1 VPVPPCGNSTLCS
14 PYLDRR
20 RQAVQNLEHLNSLHR
35 VLLGLLL
42 VAEPTKDLDARW
54 GGVPSWTV
62 VDLLPIIY
70 AELTQ

>member
-1 VPVPPCGNSTLCS
+1 
-14 PYLDRR
+14 
-20 RQAVQNLEHLNSLHR
+20 VQNLEHLNSLHR